1 MHNIQLRKRGRPAK
15 NISNTTHI
23 PSLID
28 FSSITR
34 LGDLNIDPKM
44 METMK
49 SDLPLD
55 DLFSHEGGVPCSTNI
70 MAAGAPGVGKT
81 TILLD
86 LLSAIQNKGRKCL
99 FISAEMGQKQMFKYT
114 QRFQQFKN
122 VTTIFLNDYL
132 EHNSKDVIEQVLNIG
147 YDLVL
152 IDSVAEVIDAVRD
165 DNGWDRKMAEA
176 WLVEI
181 CTRNNKGENTDNKFT
196 SFLLIQQMTK
206 GMDMVGSNKLKHFS
220 NYTDQEN
227 NNILNII
234 FENQKYFTYENLI
247 VEISKIEK
255 RGINFSKSYIK
266 FLKEKILNIYM
277 KEILLIK
284 VNYLMKHFVKVLF
297 KQK

>member
-152 IDSVAEVIDAVRD
+152 IDSVAEIIDAVRD

-206 GMDMVGSNKLKHFS
+206 GMDMVGSNKLKHLTDAALFLRREKES
-220 NYTDQEN
+220 DGGGTFMEFEKNRNGDTGNKMNYTVGNSMIRYGSVSRSNEVDDDDDEP
-227 NNILNII
+227 I
-234 FENQKYFTYENLI
+234 ENLI
-247 VEISKIEK
+247 ETLFGNIE
-255 RGINFSKSYIK
+255 N
-266 FLKEKILNIYM
+266 
-277 KEILLIK
+277 
-284 VNYLMKHFVKVLF
+284 
-297 KQK
+297 